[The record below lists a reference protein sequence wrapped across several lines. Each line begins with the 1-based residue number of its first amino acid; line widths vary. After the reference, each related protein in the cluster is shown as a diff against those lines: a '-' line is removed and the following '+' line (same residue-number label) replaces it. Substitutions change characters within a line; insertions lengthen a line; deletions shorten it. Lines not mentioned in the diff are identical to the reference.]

1 MSFVD
6 APLKCFFENVFYQV
20 SVVSIFFMFFNK
32 NSLRRVKGSLNI
44 GEEFKDLSLFLKTS
58 RTLQGGQKSS
68 FLL

>member
-44 GEEFKDLSLFLKTS
+44 GEEFRDFSLFLKTS
-58 RTLQGGQKSS
+58 RTL
-68 FLL
+68 